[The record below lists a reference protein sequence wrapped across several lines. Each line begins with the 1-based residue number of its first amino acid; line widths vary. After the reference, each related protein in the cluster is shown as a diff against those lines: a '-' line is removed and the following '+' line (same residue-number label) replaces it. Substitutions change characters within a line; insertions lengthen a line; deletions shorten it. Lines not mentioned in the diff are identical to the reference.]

1 MNVCKKLT
9 LIGHLPFARTGSAEL
24 CAVSGKTDP
33 ALEQI
38 TQYGYKELSLWHI
51 ILMQTGWSWAHQFQQ
66 MVSALWL
73 QVVSN
78 FDEQ

>member
-9 LIGHLPFARTGSAEL
+9 LTGHIPFFRTGSAVL

-38 TQYGYKELSLWHI
+38 TQYGYQELSL
-51 ILMQTGWSWAHQFQQ
+51 
-66 MVSALWL
+66 
-73 QVVSN
+73 
-78 FDEQ
+78 

>member
-1 MNVCKKLT
+1 MTKNNSSKGVTNVCKKLT

-38 TQYGYKELSLWHI
+38 TQYGYKELSL
-51 ILMQTGWSWAHQFQQ
+51 
-66 MVSALWL
+66 
-73 QVVSN
+73 
-78 FDEQ
+78 

>member
-1 MNVCKKLT
+1 MDVCKKLT

-38 TQYGYKELSLWHI
+38 TQYGYKELSL
-51 ILMQTGWSWAHQFQQ
+51 
-66 MVSALWL
+66 
-73 QVVSN
+73 
-78 FDEQ
+78 